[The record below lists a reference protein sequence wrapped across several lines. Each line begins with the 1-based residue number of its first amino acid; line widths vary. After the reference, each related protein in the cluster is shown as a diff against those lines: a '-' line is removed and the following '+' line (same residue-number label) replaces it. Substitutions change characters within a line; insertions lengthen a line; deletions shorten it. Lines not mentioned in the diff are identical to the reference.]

1 MQLDIPNLLAEYN
14 ELRVG
19 RSVNINMRIEALSPD
34 KRPDACIGCGQCAR
48 VCPQGIDVPAHL
60 KAFAAEL
67 ARRSR

>member
-1 MQLDIPNLLAEYN
+1 MIGVYN
-14 ELRVG
+14 DLRMAPA
-19 RSVNINMRIEALSPD
+19 VNIGMYLDTLPEEKLPS
-34 KRPDACIGCGQCAR
+34 ACIGCGKCAQ